1 MDLGIENKIAFVC
14 ASSQG
19 LGLACAQAL
28 AAENVHI
35 ILNGRDES
43 KLQSVV
49 QRLRLNN
56 PKTVVSYI
64 AADLTTSLGREKI
77 ISSLQQVDILVT
89 NNAGP
94 QPGALSDWSED
105 ALRNA
110 MEANFIPAVQLIR
123 AWLPGMQARGFGRI
137 VNITSAMVKSPH
149 YMMGLSTSARTALTA
164 ICKAI
169 SQDVAKDNV
178 TINNLLPERI
188 DTPRQEFMLQR
199 LIAKEGI
206 SREEAR
212 LRNVQ
217 SIAARR
223 YGSPQEFGAACAF
236 LCSQQASFISGQNL
250 QLDGGSYDGLI

>member
-1 MDLGIENKIAFVC
+1 
-14 ASSQG
+14 
-19 LGLACAQAL
+19 
-28 AAENVHI
+28 
-35 ILNGRDES
+35 
-43 KLQSVV
+43 
-49 QRLRLNN
+49 
-56 PKTVVSYI
+56 
-64 AADLTTSLGREKI
+64 
-77 ISSLQQVDILVT
+77 
-89 NNAGP
+89 
-94 QPGALSDWSED
+94 
-105 ALRNA
+105 

-123 AWLPGMQARGFGRI
+123 SWLPGMQARGFGRI

-199 LIAKEGI
+199 LIAKESI

-223 YGSPQEFGAACAF
+223 YGTPQEFGAACAF

-250 QLDGGSYDGLI
+250 QLDGGSYDGLV